1 MENTRSSK
9 RRNTMDVSVNYL
21 GGVKFEIAARGHRII
36 SDQPRENG
44 GADTGMTPPELL
56 LASLGSCAAYYAAE
70 YLRIRS
76 LPVEGLQVFVHA
88 EKALKPA
95 RLSMFQVRVASPH
108 VNETHHDSL
117 LRTVKHCL
125 IHNTL
130 LQPSN
135 VDVIVET
142 GSQANAA

>member
-1 MENTRSSK
+1 ME
-9 RRNTMDVSVNYL
+9 VSVDYL
-21 GGVKFEIAARGHRII
+21 GGVRFEVAARRHRIV
-36 SDQPRENG
+36 SDQPLENG

-70 YLRIRS
+70 YLRVRS
-76 LPVEGLQVFVHA
+76 LPVQGLRVYVHA

-95 RLSMFQVRVASPH
+95 RLSMFRVRVEAPSADQSH
-108 VNETHHDSL
+108 SDSL

-135 VDVIVET
+135 VDVTVDT